1 MDIIK
6 LKNVKKQYKNGT
18 TAIYDLNL
26 NIKKGSFVFIIGG
39 SGSGKSTLMKMLYRE
54 EKPTKG
60 QIMVGGINVAKL
72 RNSKVYKLR
81 RKLGIVFQ
89 DYKLLPKLNV
99 YENVAFAMEVIGA
112 TKQETRIK
120 VLKALEIV
128 GLKNKVHNYPNQ
140 LSGGE
145 QQRVAIARAI
155 VNNPKMLLC
164 DEPTG
169 NLDPEKS
176 MEVMRIIEKINKDW
190 GTTVLVVT
198 HDKEIVN
205 KLKKQVITLKDGRI
219 VNNIEKGTYDNEN
232 A

>member
-1 MDIIK
+1 MEFIRF
-6 LKNVKKQYKNGT
+6 KNVTKKYKNGVV
-18 TAIYDLNL
+18 ALYDLN
-26 NIKKGSFVFIIGG
+26 ISIEKGDFCFVIGG
-39 SGSGKSTLMKMLYRE
+39 SGSGKSTFTKLLYRE

-60 QIMVGGINVAKL
+60 EIVLGGLKVNKL
-72 RNSKVYKLR
+72 RNANVYKLR

-89 DYKLLPKLNV
+89 DYRLLPKLTV

-120 VLKALEIV
+120 VLNALEIV

-169 NLDPEKS
+169 NLDPEMS
-176 MEVMRIIEKINKDW
+176 LEVMKIIEKINEKW
-190 GTTVLVVT
+190 NTTVLVVT
-198 HDKEIVN
+198 HDKDIVD
-205 KLKKQVITLKDGRI
+205 KLKKQVITLKEGRI
-219 VNNIEKGTYDNEN
+219 VQNIEKGTYNNE
-232 A
+232 AV